1 MEIREV
7 NEKDIEKIAMIEKA
21 CFPKEEAATYQEF
34 LARYQSFKECYLVAC
49 QDHQII
55 GFINGCTTN
64 QPCLPDELYHDSSLH
79 QKDGAYQTVFG
90 LDVLPQYQRQ
100 GVAAALL
107 NAFIDLAKKRHKK
120 GMILTCKDHLIH
132 YYQKFGFV
140 HQGVSVSCHGGAK
153 WNDMLLE
160 FEEL

>member
-1 MEIREV
+1 
-7 NEKDIEKIAMIEKA
+7 
-21 CFPKEEAATYQEF
+21 
-34 LARYQSFKECYLVAC
+34 
-49 QDHQII
+49 
-55 GFINGCTTN
+55 
-64 QPCLPDELYHDSSLH
+64 LYHDSSLH

-120 GMILTCKDHLIH
+120 GMVLTCKDHLIH

-140 HQGVSVSCHGGAK
+140 HQGVSASCHGGAK

-160 FEEL
+160 FEES

>member
-1 MEIREV
+1 M
-7 NEKDIEKIAMIEKA
+7 
-21 CFPKEEAATYQEF
+21 
-34 LARYQSFKECYLVAC
+34 
-49 QDHQII
+49 
-55 GFINGCTTN
+55 
-64 QPCLPDELYHDSSLH
+64 
-79 QKDGAYQTVFG
+79 
-90 LDVLPQYQRQ
+90 
-100 GVAAALL
+100 AAALL